1 MTFAFAA
8 ALAIALLVVAPI
20 AAHLLRVRRAQD
32 KPFPPA
38 HLVPPS
44 LPASRQR
51 RKLEDRALFGIR
63 LLAILA
69 LALLGA
75 TPLLTCSRLSIF
87 REGGASVALAIVM
100 DDSMSMR
107 VRDDGTTPRFARAK
121 QEALDLLAGAQK
133 GDAIAVVLAGDPVR
147 VALAPS
153 TDLAVVERMLEGLQ
167 PSDRATDL
175 EGAISLAASLVS
187 GMPQPQR
194 RVVVLTDRCDGNPEG
209 APLGEGVDV
218 PVWVVPRTLS
228 EDAHDCAVLHAEE
241 RGGRVVARVACTG
254 ARKDLDRSLVARAAG
269 QEVARVVLHTRMSR
283 DDGATDV
290 ELVLPASSSADQVV
304 LEGGADFVPEND
316 RAPVASHFAKLTIGV
331 LSDRTLSK
339 VETGGAPPVE
349 QALLALQTGAMLQP
363 LPVVPDTME
372 DLGKLTVLVLDDPPG
387 LTPEAREAVGRWL
400 QQGGIVLVGLGPRAA
415 RAPLGASLEPF
426 VPGVPRW
433 VEDAPE
439 GVNEQDAAGFGPSGP
454 SLAQLRAKGRA
465 HLERERLGEAT
476 TILRWSDGIPLVVER
491 TVGRGLVVVV
501 GLPFNPSWSDLPLR
515 PAFLA
520 LLSRV
525 TETARA
531 RGGAKRIDVG
541 RSWVLDE
548 GAVEVRTEAGPY
560 PVTRAQGKVRIT
572 PHEAGRYD
580 IRVGEE
586 VDTRYAAVPSREVD
600 LRPRKASE
608 ASLDPSLGATSG
620 SVDISRWIAL
630 FLLALLAAELGVR
643 TLGPRPQVS
652 K

>member
-1 MTFAFAA
+1 MTFAFTA
-8 ALAIALLVVAPI
+8 ALAVALLVAAPI

-51 RKLEDRALFGIR
+51 RRLEDRALFVIR
-63 LLAILA
+63 LLAIVA

-87 REGGASVALAIVM
+87 REGGASVALAIVV

-107 VRDDGTTPRFARAK
+107 ARDDGATARFTRAK
-121 QEALDLLAGAQK
+121 QEALDLVTGAQK
-133 GDAIAVVLAGDPVR
+133 GDAVAVVLAGEPVR

-153 TDLAVVERMLEGLQ
+153 SDLAVVERLVESLE
-167 PSDRATDL
+167 PSDRGTDL
-175 EGAISLAASLVS
+175 DGAISLAASLVS

-194 RVVVLTDRCDGNPEG
+194 RVVVLTDGCDGNPEG

-218 PVWVVPRTLS
+218 PVWVVPRALS

-254 ARKDLDRSLVARAAG
+254 ARKDLDRSLVARAG
-269 QEVARVVLHTRMSR
+269 EQELGRVVLHTRLSR
-283 DDGATDV
+283 DDGEADI
-290 ELVLPASSSADQVV
+290 ELELPASADRVV
-304 LEGGADFVPEND
+304 IEGGADFVPEND
-316 RAPVASHFAKLTIGV
+316 RAPVATRFAELTVGV

-339 VETGGAPPVE
+339 AETGGAPPVE
-349 QALLALQTGAMLQP
+349 QALLALQTGAMLHP
-363 LPVVPDTME
+363 IPVVPDTVE
-372 DLGKLTVLVLDDPPG
+372 DLSKLTVLVLDDPPG

-400 QQGGIVLVGLGPRAA
+400 QQGGIVLIGLGPRAA

-426 VPGVPRW
+426 VAGVPRW
-433 VEDAPE
+433 LEDAPE
-439 GVNEQDAAGFGPSGP
+439 TVNEQDAAGFGPSGP
-454 SLAQLRAKGRA
+454 SFAQLRAKGRA

-476 TILRWSDGIPLVVER
+476 SIVRWSDGVPLIVER

-515 PAFLA
+515 PSFLA

-525 TETARA
+525 METART

-541 RSWVLDE
+541 RSWVLDD
-548 GAVEVRTEAGPY
+548 GPVEVRTEAGPY

-572 PHEAGRYD
+572 PHAAGRYD

-586 VDTRYAAVPSREVD
+586 VDTRYAAIPAREVD

-608 ASLDPSLGATSG
+608 ASVDPSLGATSG
-620 SVDISRWIAL
+620 SVDISRWVAL
-630 FLLALLAAELGVR
+630 LLLALLAAELGVR
-643 TLGPRPQVS
+643 TLGHRPQVS